1 MTIPIRQA
9 VAVFCGS
16 KHGSNPI
23 YALDAATLAK
33 ELALGGLDI
42 VYGGSK
48 KGIMG
53 DLANSAL
60 AHGAHVTGV
69 IPEML
74 LAWEHEHESLTQLII
89 TKDMH
94 ERKKTM
100 YDMGIAGIVLP
111 GGFGTLDGV
120 RDAEVDVQAV
130 GLVLVRS
137 DLGQELV
144 VRNPGTCRQPR
155 LRLDPSPEQFGNA
168 RRRADAL
175 QVLGHIEIGLVE
187 GERFYKW
194 CELAKD
200 GAYLARYLTVDG
212 KPGPH
217 EDQIGAQPPRLGRC
231 HG

>member
-23 YALDAATLAK
+23 YASDAATLAK
-33 ELALGGLDI
+33 ELALIGLDI

-60 AHGAHVTGV
+60 ANGAHVTGV

-100 YDMGIAGIVLP
+100 YEMGIAGIVLP
-111 GGFGTLDGV
+111 GGFGTLDEMFEMLTWNQLSIHDKKIYILNSGGFY
-120 RDAEVDVQAV
+120 DHLIKHME
-130 GLVLVRS
+130 LLS
-137 DLGQELV
+137 DNGFLYDPLWTRINTFDNPLELV
-144 VRNPGTCRQPR
+144 
-155 LRLDPSPEQFGNA
+155 A
-168 RRRADAL
+168 AL
-175 QVLGHIEIGLVE
+175 L
-187 GERFYKW
+187 
-194 CELAKD
+194 KD
-200 GAYLARYLTVDG
+200 LKIKSL
-212 KPGPH
+212 
-217 EDQIGAQPPRLGRC
+217 L
-231 HG
+231 